1 MASLIR
7 WARLPMIFLS
17 ALCALALSVG
27 GAFAASPTTNEHLKT
42 NDDIQRAMRA
52 RQVQLQGASSQ
63 ITAENAYAAWLVA
76 TIASLQQQGKN
87 VTDLNNGLTR
97 FRGQIATSQGALQNI
112 DNLLA
117 VHSGFD
123 AQGNVVDKGLARSTV
138 DGMHSNLL
146 LIKRTASNAKND
158 LNDLLHRWGKT
169 YGVPFGSR
177 AADDAF

>member
-7 WARLPMIFLS
+7 WARLPMMVLS

-42 NDDIQRAMRA
+42 SGDIERALRA
-52 RQVQLQGASSQ
+52 RQVQTQGASTQ
-63 ITAENAYAAWLVA
+63 ITAEKAYAAWLAA

-97 FRGQIATSQGALQNI
+97 FNGQIATSQGALQNNE
-112 DNLLA
+112 DMLA
-117 VHSGFD
+117 THTGFD
-123 AQGNVVDKGLARSTV
+123 AQGTVVDKGQARSTV
-138 DGMHSNLL
+138 DDMHSNLL

-169 YGVPFGSR
+169 YDVPFGSN
-177 AADDAF
+177 AADNAF